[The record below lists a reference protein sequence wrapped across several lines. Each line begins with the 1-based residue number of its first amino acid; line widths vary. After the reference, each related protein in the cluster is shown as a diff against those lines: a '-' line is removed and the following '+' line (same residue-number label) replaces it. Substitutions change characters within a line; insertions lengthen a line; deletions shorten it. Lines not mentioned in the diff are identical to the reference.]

1 MGAQSS
7 KAVRRMQ
14 PRVLPTDATAVA
26 PSGAASAAA
35 TARAEPTIANSDVST
50 PTTAN
55 SAQPAPEDSRSANE
69 AVTAN
74 FHQLN
79 WSIKTTKSMA
89 DFKPVKSQTFRKEDV
104 FCFWQVK
111 LKQQPKQDNEMLS
124 ILSSR
129 KAAARGV
136 NPSFNQIPTG
146 KFSMKELED
155 YFWARKA
162 VPDSKRAEFDAM
174 APLAQRISPGNLA
187 ILRVFFNT
195 PEVSGDGSS
204 GGVGGTQLKS
214 K

>member
-14 PRVLPTDATAVA
+14 PRVLPTDVNAVA

-35 TARAEPTIANSDVST
+35 TAQAAPSIANSGASTT
-50 PTTAN
+50 PTPTAN
-55 SAQPAPEDSRSANE
+55 SAQPVPEDSRSAHE

-89 DFKPVKSQTFRKEDV
+89 DFKP
-104 FCFWQVK
+104 
-111 LKQQPKQDNEMLS
+111 DNEMLS

-129 KAAARGV
+129 KAAARGL

-146 KFSMKELED
+146 KFSVNELEE

-162 VPDSKRAEFDAM
+162 VPESKRAEFDAN
-174 APLAQRISPGNLA
+174 APLAQRISPENLA

-195 PEVSGDGSS
+195 PEVSGDGKA

-214 K
+214 KWT